1 MYTYIH
7 EVNQLINYQYMSII
21 IYYTLNDEDDKN

>member
-1 MYTYIH
+1 MYTYIY